1 MKINQKPL
9 IETPPILNDLKEED
23 LEGTVTALV
32 PLNAA
37 VSWQQIT
44 NTLVERLEKEELPEK
59 VVKATEYLVCGWP
72 LYKIAER
79 IGSKGTT
86 IRSWLKKYPAM
97 AVAVAEGQ
105 KALHLWRL
113 SQLEQQFLVAMEVSQ
128 ELFDAEP
135 GRFVESLEEGEED
148 IWVPTNHKLL
158 AAKATHARFII
169 GLFAGQKLKID
180 IKTPE
185 DEILPL
191 KAGVDALDYLI
202 EGITNRLDDNKS
214 NPIETIIRVVDTK
227 SKEDTPIVD
236 EKGNPFH
243 GILGELDVDKSGV
256 LCHIC
261 GKRSSNIRQHIGGAH
276 KMSPFDYKVTFMIPQ
291 GALTRANS

>member
-1 MKINQKPL
+1 MDNEL
-9 IETPPILNDLKEED
+9 PPILDDLKEED
-23 LEGTVTALV
+23 LQETVTALV

-37 VSWQQIT
+37 TSWQEIT
-44 NTLVERLEKEELPEK
+44 NALVERLEKEELPEK

-72 LYKIAER
+72 MYKIAER
-79 IGSKGTT
+79 IGSKGST
-86 IRSWLKKYPAM
+86 IRTWLKKYPAM
-97 AVAVAEGQ
+97 ALAVAEGQ

-113 SQLEQQFLVAMEVSQ
+113 SQLEQQFLLAMEISQ

-135 GRFVESLEEGEED
+135 GRFVENFEEGEED
-148 IWVPTNHKLL
+148 IWIPTNHKLL

-185 DEILPL
+185 EERPPL

-202 EGITNRLDDNKS
+202 DGISKRIDNHRAEPIEKVIRVIDNKS
-214 NPIETIIRVVDTK
+214 TDDKPIIDA
-227 SKEDTPIVD
+227 
-236 EKGNPFH
+236 KGNPFY
-243 GILGELDVDKSGV
+243 GILGELDTDEEGS

-261 GKRSSNIRQHIGGAH
+261 GKRALHIRQHIGGAH
-276 KMSPFDYKVTFMIPQ
+276 RIPPFDYEVTFMLDE
-291 GALTRANS
+291 GALSRADSK